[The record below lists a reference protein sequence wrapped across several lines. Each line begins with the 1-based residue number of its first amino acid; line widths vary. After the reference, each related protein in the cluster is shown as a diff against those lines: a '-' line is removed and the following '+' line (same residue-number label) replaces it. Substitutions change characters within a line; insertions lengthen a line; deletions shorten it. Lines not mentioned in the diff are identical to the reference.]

1 MTKKSV
7 PAKPEFHDVH
17 LARPL
22 DLAAGSLN
30 AMQFVQ
36 VARRGGVVSIPTG
49 WTSVWL
55 QLSGSLHL
63 ESSHNDWPLASGQ
76 VLVWTEGALRGHC
89 RTTGWCLVLAAPDH
103 VWSHYLRASALSS
116 LELLPNE
123 RQCPRE
129 LGRMIVHACRFAKR
143 GAMDAIDPVMQ
154 TIMAALLES
163 QADLAD
169 LLPRCNGRTLRSRQ
183 QNLQRLLRVRHVI
196 RHNLE
201 NKPDTPHLA
210 RIANYSPH
218 HLIRIHRNVF
228 GETPAEYANR
238 LRTMRAWDLVN
249 NTRMPICEIAE
260 SLGFESQSAFCRAF
274 KKSFGM
280 TTGQARRPHVPA
292 QAASLNDEFFP
303 VSRAA

>member
-1 MTKKSV
+1 MTKKSM
-7 PAKPEFHDVH
+7 ASKPEFHDVQ
-17 LARPL
+17 LARLL
-22 DLAAGSLN
+22 DLAAGSGN

-36 VARRGGVVSIPTG
+36 VARRGGVVSIPAG

-55 QLSGSLHL
+55 LLSGSLHL
-63 ESSHNDWPLASGQ
+63 ESSHNDWRLTPGQ
-76 VLVWTEGALRGHC
+76 VLVWTEGALQGHC
-89 RTTGWCLVLAAPDH
+89 RTAGWCLVLAAPAH
-103 VWSHYLRASALSS
+103 LWSHYLHASAYPS
-116 LELLPNE
+116 LELMPNE
-123 RQCPRE
+123 RRCPRE
-129 LGRMIVHACRFAKR
+129 LGRMIVHACRLAKR
-143 GAMDAIDPVMQ
+143 GTMGAVDPVMQ
-154 TIMAALLES
+154 TIVTALLES
-163 QADLAD
+163 QADLAE

-201 NKPDTPHLA
+201 NKPDTPRLA

-249 NTRMPICEIAE
+249 DTRMPICEIAE

-280 TTGQARRPHVPA
+280 TTGQVRRGDVPVQDA
-292 QAASLNDEFFP
+292 DLDEDLFP
-303 VSRAA
+303 ESRAA